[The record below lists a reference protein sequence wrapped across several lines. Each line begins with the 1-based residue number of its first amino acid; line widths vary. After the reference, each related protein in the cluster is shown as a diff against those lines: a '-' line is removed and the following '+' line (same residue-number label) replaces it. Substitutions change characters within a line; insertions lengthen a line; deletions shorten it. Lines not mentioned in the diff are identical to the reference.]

1 MNVFP
6 KTRAAAGYAARH
18 GPGELT
24 RARAALLLARLDAF
38 EDLLPGSDG
47 HEPAAVCSLLRD
59 LVLAAGDLAGP
70 AWLQASSDDPDVAA
84 FTGLQATASPPDPA
98 RIDEICS
105 RVLWARFAPAGAT
118 QDGRAAVPAPGSQHP
133 AAGTAPAPGRNAH
146 RAVSGHRADIQQL
159 SNLSSG
165 FPGTGMAPG
174 IPLTGCA
181 PSRSATPPR

>member
-1 MNVFP
+1 MSVFP

-24 RARAALLLARLDAF
+24 RARAVVLLARLDAF

-47 HEPAAVCSLLRD
+47 HAPAAVCGLLPD

-118 QDGRAAVPAPGSQHP
+118 QDGPGGSTSAGQPAPSGGNG
-133 AAGTAPAPGRNAH
+133 AGTRHERTPGRQ
-146 RAVSGHRADIQQL
+146 RTSG
-159 SNLSSG
+159 
-165 FPGTGMAPG
+165 
-174 IPLTGCA
+174 
-181 PSRSATPPR
+181 